1 MGILQMKKV
10 FFLILIVGICL
21 SSGIYLWQ
29 SRIFKT
35 VQIPDI
41 TPVQLQQ
48 RIENGE
54 NFYVYFYSPTCEE
67 CIKSEPKL
75 LQTVKELMIRNIVK
89 VDVQKFDYLRKD
101 LQIPGTPSIY
111 VYNDHVLIKGI
122 TGGFK
127 TVDEYK
133 KFFRETGGTR

>member
-1 MGILQMKKV
+1 MFTMKKV
-10 FFLILIVGICL
+10 FSLILIVGICL
-21 SSGIYLWQ
+21 SIVIYLWQ
-29 SRIFKT
+29 SRIFNSG
-35 VQIPDI
+35 QIPDI
-41 TPVQLQQ
+41 TPNQLQQ

-67 CIKSEPKL
+67 CIESEPKL
-75 LQTVKELMIRNIVK
+75 LQAVKELMIRNIVK
-89 VDVQKFDYLRKD
+89 VDVQKFDYLLKD

-111 VYNDHVLIKGI
+111 VYNNHVLIKGI

-133 KFFRETGGTR
+133 NFFKETGGTS

>member
-1 MGILQMKKV
+1 MKKV
-10 FFLILIVGICL
+10 FSLILIVGICL
-21 SSGIYLWQ
+21 SIVIYLWQ
-29 SRIFKT
+29 SRIFNSG
-35 VQIPDI
+35 QIPDI
-41 TPVQLQQ
+41 TPNQLQQ

-67 CIKSEPKL
+67 CIESEPKL
-75 LQTVKELMIRNIVK
+75 LQAVKELMIRNIVK
-89 VDVQKFDYLRKD
+89 VDVQKFDYLLKD

-111 VYNDHVLIKGI
+111 VYNNHVLIKGI

-133 KFFRETGGTR
+133 NFFKETGGTS